1 MAMENGPFEDAFPIK
16 DGDIPASYV
25 SLSENIVLKNRARV
39 ESQLLI
45 FVDFCKLC
53 PITFILRGL

>member
-16 DGDIPASYV
+16 DVDIPASYV
-25 SLSENIVLKNRARV
+25 SLSEGIVLKNRARV

-53 PITFILRGL
+53 HP